1 MSLVSL
7 RACFETA
14 LLSALCLLA
23 APAAHAQQNHGVS
36 YYGAAPFRGDPEAA
50 LSQSR
55 ARTTIPLAHLTRAAS
70 KDGRVYADTIVGRGP
85 FGSNKTATTVNV
97 LIVPLIVQIGGT
109 TFDPTQPDS
118 CISGGLT
125 PLAAFQ
131 GSPLIAPVEFDGGSG
146 AGHAALIDGT
156 NGGSATYID
165 AFRRAEFWKEL
176 HGTAYHTTFRVTTLG
191 AWTISAATVQSL
203 GGGAVL
209 DTNCAPLG
217 VLHTAAFQRYVT
229 GTMIPA
235 IHQIRPTNFVLFLAK
250 DVVTTSSANLNCLNV
265 CEIGYHGAE
274 GSPVQTYSVAEYDT
288 TAGFWN
294 SPGIAN
300 ISIIAHEL
308 GEWLDDPLV
317 TNPTPAWGGI
327 GQVAGCQ
334 TNWEVGDPLT
344 GTDFPAIA
352 MANGV
357 TYTPQELAFYS
368 WFYNADGGPSLGAG
382 GKFSMNGT
390 FSGPSKACPPGGTY

>member
-1 MSLVSL
+1 MSLVNPRTCSD
-7 RACFETA
+7 AA
-14 LLSALCLLA
+14 LLAALSVFA
-23 APAAHAQQNHGVS
+23 APAAHAQQNHGVA
-36 YYGAAPFRGDPEAA
+36 YYGAAPFHGDSQAA
-50 LSQSR
+50 LSESR
-55 ARTTIPLAHLTRAAS
+55 ARTTIPLAHFRRIAS
-70 KDGRVYADTIVGRGP
+70 KDGRAYADTIVGGGP
-85 FGSNKTATTVNV
+85 FGSEKTATTVNV
-97 LIVPLIVQIGGT
+97 VIVPLIVQIGGT
-109 TFDPTQPDS
+109 TFDPTQSDS
-118 CISGGLT
+118 CIAGALT

-131 GSPLIAPVEFDGGSG
+131 GSPLIMPVTFDGGSG
-146 AGHAALIDGT
+146 VGHAALINGT
-156 NGGSATYID
+156 NGGAATYID

-176 HGTAYHTTFRVTTLG
+176 HGSAYHTTFRVTIAE

-209 DTNCAPLG
+209 NTNCAPLG
-217 VLHTAAFQRYVT
+217 VLHTGAFQKYVT

-235 IHQIRPTNFVLFLAK
+235 IHQIRPTNFVIFLAK
-250 DVVTTSSANLNCLNV
+250 DVVTTSDANLNCLNG

-288 TAGFWN
+288 TSGFWN

-327 GQVAGCQ
+327 GQVSGCQ

-357 TYTPQELAFYS
+357 TYTAQELAFFS
-368 WFYNADGGPSLGAG
+368 WYYNADGGPSLGAG
-382 GKFSMNGT
+382 GKFSMNGA